1 MASTLHWMDA
11 MSETDKD
18 QKTELPTQK
27 RLDEARAEG
36 NFAKSSEI
44 GAVMGL
50 IGALAVFSF
59 TLPASTETLRRFTQG
74 LFSKIG
80 RISLEPANLYVE
92 MANAGRALLTVLA
105 PVFGAVVIAA
115 IVSGG
120 LQSGFRLSPKA
131 IGFKPE
137 KLDPIKGFGR
147 VFSKRTVV
155 MAMIDVLKL
164 IAIGLMLWFAARK
177 LLNDPLFSTPLE
189 VAYLGEFIS
198 RTSTSLLSRLVL
210 ALALVAALSFA
221 YEWKRNFDDMKM
233 SRQELKDEHRQS
245 EGDQMLKAAMKRMA
259 RRLMQKQMLAA
270 VPTADVV
277 VTNPTHYAVALK
289 YERGVD
295 SAPIVLA
302 KGENRL
308 ALRIK
313 EMARQH
319 EVPTVE
325 NRPVAR
331 MLYAVGRVGEPIPS
345 DLFGAVAEILA
356 FVYKKHRYYFYRLK
370 ARRAEAVRQEQG
382 GKA

>member
-1 MASTLHWMDA
+1 

-18 QKTELPTQK
+18 QKTEAPTQK

-50 IGALAVFSF
+50 IGALAVVSF
-59 TLPASTETLRRFTQG
+59 TLPTITETMRRFAQG
-74 LFSKIG
+74 IFSRVG
-80 RISLEPANLYVE
+80 QVSLEPATLYVE
-92 MANAGRALLTVLA
+92 MANAGRALIMVLA
-105 PVFGAVVIAA
+105 PIFGAVVIMA
-115 IVSGG
+115 VMSGG
-120 LQSGFRLSPKA
+120 LQSGFRLSTKA
-131 IGFKPE
+131 VGFKPE
-137 KLDPIKGFGR
+137 KLDPTKGFGR
-147 VFSKRTVV
+147 VFSKRTVT

-164 IAIGLMLWFAARK
+164 IAIGLMLWVAARQ
-177 LLNDPLFSTPLE
+177 LLNDPLFSSPLE

-210 ALALVAALSFA
+210 ALGLVAALSYA
-221 YEWKRNFDDMKM
+221 YEWKRNVEDMKM
-233 SRQELKDEHRQS
+233 SRQEIKDEHRQS

-259 RRLMQKQMLAA
+259 RRLMQKQMLEA

-277 VTNPTHYAVALK
+277 ITNPTHYAVALK

-308 ALRIK
+308 ARRIK

-319 EVPTVE
+319 EVPMVE

-331 MLYAVGRVGEPIPS
+331 MLYAVGKVGEPIPA

-356 FVYKKHRYYFYRLK
+356 FVYKQHRYYFYRLK
-370 ARRAEAVRQEQG
+370 ARRAEAARQSSSTVAQPG
-382 GKA
+382 GNRS